1 MSKIDKV
8 IEYFRNLREESA
20 SPTMNTGTPN
30 SSAGFSSNAD
40 PSGPNAGFNPVIGF
54 KRRKN
59 GKIDGRSA
67 HNKYKQW
74 LKSLRL
80 M

>member
-1 MSKIDKV
+1 MSKIDRV

-20 SPTMNTGTPN
+20 PTMNTGTSN
-30 SSAGFSSNAD
+30 GSAGFSSSAD
-40 PSGPNAGFNPVIGF
+40 SSGPNAGFDPVIGF

-67 HNKYKQW
+67 SGKYKKW
-74 LKSLRL
+74 LKSLGL
-80 M
+80 L